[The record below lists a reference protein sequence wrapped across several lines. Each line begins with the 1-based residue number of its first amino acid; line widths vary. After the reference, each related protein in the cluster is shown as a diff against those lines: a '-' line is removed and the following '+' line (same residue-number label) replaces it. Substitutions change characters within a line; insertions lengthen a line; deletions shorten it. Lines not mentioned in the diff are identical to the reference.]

1 LSQTGF
7 SVINFTFDK
16 FLNFTLIYNV
26 KLIFPI
32 FFISRNRSVWLVRG
46 RGLACK
52 TRLEN
57 ANLPSDD
64 DDDNERGE
72 WRTWTR
78 ARFSF
83 VVISVAISLR
93 PRFGECR
100 DARDGAALIRR
111 YRGSAAE
118 ARSGRGGHG

>member
-1 LSQTGF
+1 MPVRHRPCSTLLLINFLILGTEPTRL
-7 SVINFTFDK
+7 VYNFTFI
-16 FLNFTLIYNV
+16 FSLLFT
-26 KLIFPI
+26 
-32 FFISRNRSVWLVRG
+32 SRIRLVWLLGGTFSASGTRG
-46 RGLACK
+46 SLLR
-52 TRLEN
+52 RN
-57 ANLPSDD
+57 D
-64 DDDNERGE
+64 ERGE

-118 ARSGRGGHG
+118 ARSERGGHG